1 MLWSLLRGEGE
12 LMDDEEVIEGEGRLE
27 EDG

>member
-1 MLWSLLRGEGE
+1 MLWSLFRGEGE